1 MATAESMCFKSCL
14 LRFPGSGSN
23 DTGVASMI
31 EGCKAVKDAKAVEK
45 DADYSIGTTYFIRAD
60 ETPSNLLE
68 ECALAIFR
76 HHTSQ
81 LVNQQPYD
89 ANLSGAEWWTQVID
103 SRDDIGFHWDRD
115 YGNYFSHFIRICTFK

>member
-1 MATAESMCFKSCL
+1 MATAESMFFKSCL
-14 LRFPGSGSN
+14 LRLPGSGE
-23 DTGVASMI
+23 GFASMI
-31 EGCKAVKDAKAVEK
+31 EGCKAVQDAKSVEK

-76 HHTSQ
+76 HHTSGFVKQ
-81 LVNQQPYD
+81 QQPYD
-89 ANLSGAEWWTQVID
+89 ANLSGAEWWAQVID

-115 YGNYFSHFIRICTFK
+115 YGNTFSHFTHLCTLR